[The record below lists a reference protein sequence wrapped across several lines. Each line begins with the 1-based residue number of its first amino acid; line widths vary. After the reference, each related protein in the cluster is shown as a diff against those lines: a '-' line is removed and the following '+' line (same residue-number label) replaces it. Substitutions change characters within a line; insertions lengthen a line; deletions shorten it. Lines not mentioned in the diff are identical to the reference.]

1 MKRFVSLSS
10 SKSRNLGR
18 FTGKRFLSKFTT
30 ARAVKTIL
38 FLILVFLTVSTF
50 SMSLSLKPASTP
62 LMDSG
67 KALAQSGELLIELT
81 QNLNLYGGGLSSAG
95 AQIRN
100 AGDCLAQAAASCR
113 FKTGTELVL
122 DEFRE
127 AATCLQEASVKCK
140 LATEEA
146 QADDN
151 VKLEQLLVNMIGPM
165 AAASQSLEAAGA
177 GILIRA
183 PLKDIGS
190 KLVES
195 GGYLD
200 AIAIAIDQ
208 IAQSTTTAAGPIKE
222 GILSS
227 QRMMF
232 AAEKIK
238 EAGVTLQGNEKTQ
251 PKGKAWLK
259 A

>member
-1 MKRFVSLSS
+1 MV
-10 SKSRNLGR
+10 
-18 FTGKRFLSKFTT
+18 
-30 ARAVKTIL
+30 IL
-38 FLILVFLTVSTF
+38 LLILYFLTMVTSA
-50 SMSLSLKPASTP
+50 MSLSLKPASTP

-67 KALAQSGELLIELT
+67 KALARSGELLIDMT
-81 QNLNLYGGGLSSAG
+81 QNLNLYGGGLSAVG

-113 FKTGTELVL
+113 FKTGKELVL
-122 DEFRE
+122 DELRE

-151 VKLEQLLVNMIGPM
+151 LTLVQLLVNMIGPM

-177 GILIRA
+177 GILTRA
-183 PLKDIGS
+183 PLKDIGL

-195 GGYLD
+195 AGYLD

-208 IAQSTTTAAGPIKE
+208 IAQSSTTAEPIQE

-238 EAGVTLQGNEKTQ
+238 EAGFNLQGDEKVK

-259 A
+259 G